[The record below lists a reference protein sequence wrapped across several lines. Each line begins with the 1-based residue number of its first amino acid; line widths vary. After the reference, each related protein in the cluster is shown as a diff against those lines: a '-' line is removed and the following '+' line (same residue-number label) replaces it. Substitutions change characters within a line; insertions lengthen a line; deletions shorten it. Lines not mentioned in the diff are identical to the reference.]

1 MADIQTQISEARKA
15 GYDDAAITAHLS
27 EMPEYGAKM
36 KTALDAG
43 YKPAEILSH
52 LTAPTKAP
60 VSEIPGERS
69 ANPVTAFGR
78 GMASLA
84 DVVAGA
90 IPGALSSIGYA
101 GARAV
106 GQKPVE
112 AQQFAG
118 QISAPFEQP
127 VGRLF
132 GVTETPEYKQEASRR
147 LVNALGTNVVQP
159 SAAFLAKRTGLP
171 EADVINMLG
180 TASVALPNVLAIP
193 QVKGAIAAAR
203 EGTSTVLK
211 DMTAATQ
218 GALSGKGGE
227 AYKIAYESGKTGD
240 KAFLEN
246 LRGKV
251 PPDEILGEIKQ
262 GLSKI
267 QSDNSAAYSTAKTGW
282 AADTTPLNID
292 AVTAAYDKVQ
302 SSLQQRGK
310 SLVGEA
316 EQRIVKEIGDVLN
329 EWKTDPAARTAL
341 DFDALKRR
349 IDAIYPESPK
359 HSNAQRAV
367 TEVRN
372 AVKKEITDQVP
383 TYADAMKAYD
393 QQLTLIRDI
402 TKALG
407 TGDKIAKETAIN
419 KAIGVLKN
427 KPASEYTRNLVSE
440 LQQQGGVSI
449 LPALA
454 GQELGQWVPSSG
466 LGRSIAGAGAGA
478 AYVMHNPMLAAVAP
492 FTSPRLM
499 GETAYKLGQATAV
512 KSKIANALP
521 GLTPQQLNAVNVLA
535 AQMAAKQQDQPNLP
549 RFSRSP

>member
-1 MADIQTQISEARKA
+1 MADISLLLEAEKRGILPVEKQSLLTEARSR
-15 GYDDAAITAHLS
+15 GLIPSLET
-27 EMPEYGAKM
+27 
-36 KTALDAG
+36 
-43 YKPAEILSH
+43 
-52 LTAPTKAP
+52 AP
-60 VSEIPGERS
+60 VSEIPRERS

-84 DVVAGA
+84 DVAAGA

-147 LVNALGTNVVQP
+147 LVNAVGTNVVQP
-159 SAAFLAKRTGLP
+159 SAAYLAKRTGLP

-180 TASVALPNVLAIP
+180 TASVALPKVLAIP
-193 QVKGAIAAAR
+193 PVKRAIAAAR
-203 EGTSTVLK
+203 EGTSTALK
-211 DMTAATQ
+211 DMLAATQ
-218 GALSGKGGE
+218 GALSGKSGE
-227 AYKIAYESGKTGD
+227 AYKIAYESGKTSD
-240 KAFLEN
+240 RAFLEN

-316 EQRIVKEIGDVLN
+316 EQRIVKEIGDVLD

-393 QQLTLIRDI
+393 EQLTLIRDI

-427 KPASEYTRNLVSE
+427 KPASEYTRNLVSK

-454 GQELGQWVPSSG
+454 GQELGQWIPSSG

-499 GETAYKLGQATAV
+499 GETAYKLGQTSAV
-512 KSKIANALP
+512 KSKVANALS

-535 AQMAAKQQDQPNLP
+535 AQMAAQQQDQPNLP
-549 RFSRSP
+549 RFSQAQ